1 MKRKKSRT
9 FKLDMD
15 KPATGAGPEYANQP
29 EQKVV
34 KIKPFKARRDMVRY
48 PVRKGQ
54 GVTINGWQFEVKTVQ
69 PNGMLYL
76 RPIGQITADL
86 TAPPV
91 LKPEEHPGQYLAP
104 KNGPHEVDDDKQ
116 NSDK

>member
-1 MKRKKSRT
+1 MKRKRPKQRT

-15 KPATGAGPEYANQP
+15 KPPEGAGPSYDKQP
-29 EQKVV
+29 DKKIV
-34 KIKPFKARRDMVRY
+34 KIKPFKPKRDMVRY

-54 GVTINGWQFEVKTVQ
+54 GVTINGWQFEVKTIQ

-76 RPIGQITADL
+76 RPIGRITADL

-91 LKPEEHPGQYLAP
+91 LKPEEHP
-104 KNGPHEVDDDKQ
+104 DDKKD
-116 NSDK
+116 SDK

>member
-1 MKRKKSRT
+1 VKRKKNRT

-15 KPATGAGPEYANQP
+15 KPATGAGPEYANQQ
-29 EQKVV
+29 EKKVV
-34 KIKPFKARRDMVRY
+34 KIKPFKARRDLLNY

-54 GVTINGWQFEVKTVQ
+54 GVTINGWQFEVKSIR

-86 TAPPV
+86 TAPKAA
-91 LKPEEHPGQYLAP
+91 LKQEEPGTVLAP
-104 KNGPHEVDDDKQ
+104 KEGSAVKEGPDA
-116 NSDK
+116 

>member
-15 KPATGAGPEYANQP
+15 KPTTGAGATYGAQP
-29 EQKVV
+29 DKKVV
-34 KIKPFKARRDMVRY
+34 KIKPFKPSRDLLNY

-54 GVTINGWQFEVKTVQ
+54 GVTINGWQFEVKTIQ

-76 RPIGQITADL
+76 KPIGRITEDL
-86 TAPPV
+86 TPPAV
-91 LKPEEHPGQYLAP
+91 ILAP
-104 KNGPHEVDDDKQ
+104 ENGPHEVSDDK
-116 NSDK
+116 